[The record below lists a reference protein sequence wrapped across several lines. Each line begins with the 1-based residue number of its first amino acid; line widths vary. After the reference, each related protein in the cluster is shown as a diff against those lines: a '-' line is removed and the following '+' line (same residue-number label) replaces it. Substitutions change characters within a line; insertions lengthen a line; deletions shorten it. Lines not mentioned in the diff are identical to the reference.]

1 MAGQVS
7 QSESDVIYKRLVNVS
22 LNLLDIH
29 EEIAR
34 LTSMNTSVDLSTN
47 LDPESGGNLT
57 KAQAVS
63 LFSELKKYQNWFTN
77 KTQASSGAEE
87 STTRRTAIDPFI
99 LVSPLV

>member
-7 QSESDVIYKRLVNVS
+7 QSESQVIYKRLINVS
-22 LNLLDIH
+22 LNLLDLH

-34 LTSMNTSVDLSTN
+34 LTSVNASVDLSSN

-63 LFSELKKYQNWFTN
+63 LFSELMKYQNWFAN
-77 KTQASSGAEE
+77 KTQASSGAED
-87 STTRRTAIDPFI
+87 SNTRRAAIDPFI
-99 LVSPLV
+99 LASPLV